1 MNGRRGGHGAFM
13 GGQAGMWNRRYI
25 GAAILLAATLA
36 CGDRSGPPTGP
47 DASAALRLNGDR
59 GANAKASGH
68 VEVSLFGYFD
78 TYTFEAVSK
87 GGEVTGTFQ
96 WRSDQPNGAVSSGS
110 GRVVC
115 LTVVGNVAH
124 LGGELQPDD
133 VAWAP
138 PPFNH
143 VIWTVVDN
151 DGGPGDAPDLAS
163 LMIAPKTRA
172 QVEAHCQA
180 GNLALSPLDRGDVK
194 VRGGEHVNGL
204 GVANE
209 E

>member
-1 MNGRRGGHGAFM
+1 MSSI
-13 GGQAGMWNRRYI
+13 RYV
-25 GAAILLAATLA
+25 GAAFLMAAAIA
-36 CGDRSGPPTGP
+36 CGEGPMTAPAEVPSLRMNDERGP
-47 DASAALRLNGDR
+47 
-59 GANAKASGH
+59 NAKASGH
-68 VEVSLFGYFD
+68 VEVNLFGYFD
-78 TYTFEAVSK
+78 TYTFEAMSK

-96 WRSDQPNGAVSSGS
+96 WRSAQPNGAVTTGS
-110 GRVVC
+110 GRVIC
-115 LTVVGNVAH
+115 LTVIGNVAH
-124 LGGELQPDD
+124 LAGELQPDD

-172 QVEAHCQA
+172 QAEAHCEA
-180 GNLALSPLDRGDVK
+180 GNLALAPLDRGDVK
-194 VRGGEHVNGL
+194 VRGGEHVNGV